1 VPVVYGL
8 KSGHVSSNNITLPF
22 GVNAELTAN
31 SEGVALKILEPAT
44 IIR

>member
-1 VPVVYGL
+1 
-8 KSGHVSSNNITLPF
+8 
-22 GVNAELTAN
+22 VNAELTAN